1 MSRLEFQALDPE
13 YSLLAEQGVFSVTM
27 MPGTVPP
34 DFASV
39 LYLHFDAAGIT
50 AQASEHQTRYFVAD
64 INMTVTVVTQQK
76 PLCHK
81 Q

>member
-1 MSRLEFQALDPE
+1 MI
-13 YSLLAEQGVFSVTM
+13 
-27 MPGTVPP
+27 PGTVIPA
-34 DFASV
+34 FASV
-39 LYLHFDAAGIT
+39 LCLHFDAAGIT